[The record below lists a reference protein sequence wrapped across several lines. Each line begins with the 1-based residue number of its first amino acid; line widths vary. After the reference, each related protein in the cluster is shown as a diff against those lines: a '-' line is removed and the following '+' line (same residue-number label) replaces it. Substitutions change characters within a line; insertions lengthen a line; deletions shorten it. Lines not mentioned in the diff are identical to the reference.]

1 MTAALYTC
9 AWRNPACPHAGQR
22 PKARPA
28 RKAWT
33 GTRARHAERSPARVR
48 QQPKVRQR
56 CSIPWMQVWVQLQR
70 LAAVGLFDLDAGVAL
85 QGKPRSSKGLAELTC
100 TRRRSSST
108 GALKTEAAG
117 RGSIVAAC
125 TTDDL
130 ARVVGTSWVRPR
142 TTREVRPSKRRG
154 GVSGRRAHV
163 HASAM
168 SCTSGGRPQRWF
180 VAVVV
185 MSVWMID
192 DLSLRWRRIGDCD
205 WPRRR
210 RVCPRPF
217 IQSEPV
223 TTSQSE

>member
-48 QQPKVRQR
+48 QQPKVRKR

-85 QGKPRSSKGLAELTC
+85 QGKPRSSKGLAERTC
-100 TRRRSSST
+100 TRRRSSRT

-142 TTREVRPSKRRG
+142 TTREVRASKNTRRERTACACACICN
-154 GVSGRRAHV
+154 VMYLGRETPAVVR
-163 HASAM
+163 
-168 SCTSGGRPQRWF
+168 SGGGNEC
-180 VAVVV
+180 V
-185 MSVWMID
+185 D
-192 DLSLRWRRIGDCD
+192 D
-205 WPRRR
+205 
-210 RVCPRPF
+210 
-217 IQSEPV
+217 
-223 TTSQSE
+223 